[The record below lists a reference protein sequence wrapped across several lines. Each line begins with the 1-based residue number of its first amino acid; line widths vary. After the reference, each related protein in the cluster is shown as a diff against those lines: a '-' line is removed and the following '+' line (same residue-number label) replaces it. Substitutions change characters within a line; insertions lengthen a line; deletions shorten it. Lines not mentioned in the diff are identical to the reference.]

1 LHSSSLL
8 SPIVIMGGVA
18 ANCRSQCST
27 GDGSKDSMGEE
38 PVLQVDD
45 TANSKEQKE
54 RDDET
59 KRKLTVCAKN
69 LRTRSTRE
77 STETWKKV
85 EDELK
90 IQRLIWQS
98 LGLQRGAKHQ
108 GAAAMVESKL
118 DFAIAQHK
126 TNIAAA
132 LEAIDTCFEK
142 NKGFDLLGQTMEASM
157 KAAYASHGRGEARK
171 ELASILDKAAEE
183 FPSVGTSTKDV
194 DINSMVGACGLED
207 KKFELSIKAVWK
219 IVAP

>member
-1 LHSSSLL
+1 
-8 SPIVIMGGVA
+8 MGGVGA
-18 ANCRSQCST
+18 TCHSKCGD

-45 TANSKEQKE
+45 TAKASMEQKE
-54 RDDET
+54 RDEEV

-69 LRTRSTRE
+69 LRTRSAKE
-77 STETWKKV
+77 SAECWKKV

-126 TNIAAA
+126 ANIASS

-142 NKGFDLLGQTMEASM
+142 NKGFDLIGQTMETSM
-157 KAAYASHGRGEARK
+157 KAVKAAHEHSEARK
-171 ELASILDKAAEE
+171 ELASILDKVAEE
-183 FPSVGTSTKDV
+183 FGKGVKSAKDV
-194 DINSMVGACGLED
+194 DIQSMLDACFLED
-207 KKFELSIKAVWK
+207 KKFEASIKAVWK
-219 IVAP
+219 VAAP